1 MQRIVRLTASG
12 AAGLALAL
20 GSLVIAST
28 PATAAQ
34 DSPGC
39 VTKQEFRKVHKG
51 MTKSRVHRIF
61 DNRGHRQ
68 AFAQSG
74 GHTAEI
80 RSYRPCSRFSAVAV
94 SYGYGRLDAKS
105 AVWVS

>member
-1 MQRIVRLTASG
+1 MTKTQLLRSLAAVG
-12 AAGLALAL
+12 AGLALAA
-20 GSLVIAST
+20 GGVIVTAGPASADT
-28 PATAAQ
+28 
-34 DSPGC
+34 PGC
-39 VTKQEFRKVHKG
+39 VTKSEYRKVHKG
-51 MTKSRVHRIF
+51 MTKKRVHRIF

-80 RSYRPCSRFSAVAV
+80 RGYRTCSPFSAIAV
-94 SYGYGRLDAKS
+94 SYGDGRLDAKS